1 MKTPVKI
8 ASIDGSSLVRKAGRN
23 ELKIGSLVVFFCLA
37 VVATPQAFAQDEGP
51 DDEEWTSASDQE
63 LDDLIHK
70 VQEENDGD
78 DDVPGVAKPP
88 KVQSKIMTI
97 YGAKEA
103 LRWKINKQGFVE
115 VFVDQAIGTQDD
127 PYKTSNSKFA
137 GGLSA
142 NYLWNGFAFAGL
154 IDVKRSYNDV
164 YNTWDGVT
172 DTTYRLGAW
181 RKFKLSKEWTLSP
194 SVSFS
199 HLQSGKATKELNKS
213 DLSLPF
219 SYALNKQVTLKALT
233 LAYSRQTYTNRDE
246 AQTDNTSTISTGF
259 TYKWSEK
266 STFDVT
272 FSREQRFSNKDSAEY
287 TRTSITPKYEYK
299 ISPTS
304 SIGFAIGR
312 ETRTSSTEEFSRW
325 ILVPKLQL
333 RIDM

>member
-1 MKTPVKI
+1 MT
-8 ASIDGSSLVRKAGRN
+8 GLV
-23 ELKIGSLVVFFCLA
+23 
-37 VVATPQAFAQDEGP
+37 
-51 DDEEWTSASDQE
+51 
-63 LDDLIHK
+63 
-70 VQEENDGD
+70 
-78 DDVPGVAKPP
+78 
-88 KVQSKIMTI
+88 
-97 YGAKEA
+97 
-103 LRWKINKQGFVE
+103 
-115 VFVDQAIGTQDD
+115 
-127 PYKTSNSKFA
+127 
-137 GGLSA
+137 
-142 NYLWNGFAFAGL
+142 
-154 IDVKRSYNDV
+154 DVKRSYNDV

-172 DTTYRLGAW
+172 DTIYRLGAA

-199 HLQSGKATKELNKS
+199 TLKSGKATKELNKA

-246 AQTDNTSTISTGF
+246 AETDNTSTVSTGF

-272 FSREQRFSNKDSAEY
+272 VSREQRFSNKESAEY

-304 SIGFAIGR
+304 SIGIAIGR
-312 ETRTSSTEEFSRW
+312 ETRTNSTEEFSRW